1 MKTILPIFLVFVL
14 QVNESFGQ
22 TKEET
27 IAWLQEKI
35 TNSID
40 RNYCDNV
47 IQNVQV
53 NECEILVKYTHFSR
67 QVDSIA
73 EDFYEI
79 IIPTQELRINYQGSF
94 VLHDKRIKEISIKS
108 SAKLGNSSDTL
119 FYADTYSSVR
129 IDFSGEQNLFEKL
142 NKSLMH
148 LSGFCKKKKKC

>member
-1 MKTILPIFLVFVL
+1 VFVL

-79 IIPTQELRINYQGSF
+79 IIPTQELRINYQGVF
-94 VLHDKRIKEISIKS
+94 VLYDKRLKEISDSFAI
-108 SAKLGNSSDTL
+108 
-119 FYADTYSSVR
+119 
-129 IDFSGEQNLFEKL
+129 
-142 NKSLMH
+142 H
-148 LSGFCKKKKKC
+148 